1 MAWVPSVPYEEQE
14 LAAPTVVRCRLLP
27 NPWLLRRAL
36 GMQLPWFGAIV
47 LVMVVSTLLST
58 TGLFDTLEGQYIGL
72 AVVLPIVA
80 AGLVFTVRRSLQR
93 DAVSEL
99 ELDPNQLS
107 VRDLKT
113 GAVTFSAARSSL
125 TCRIGLRRYNLGR
138 GPRFEH
144 AVLSIEAPGQKRLS
158 IGADK
163 RFAWVESGPVLPAP
177 LYSVE
182 AADWNSLAH
191 ALGAFSAPG
200 AAEPDR

>member
-1 MAWVPSVPYEEQE
+1 MAWVPSVPYDEQE
-14 LAAPTVVRCRLLP
+14 LTPPTVVRCRLLP

-80 AGLVFTVRRSLQR
+80 AGLVLTVRRSLQR
-93 DAVSEL
+93 DAVCEL
-99 ELDPNQLS
+99 ELDSYELG

-113 GAVTFSAARSSL
+113 GAIVFSAPRFSL
-125 TCRIGLRRYNLGR
+125 TCCAGLRRYNYR
-138 GPRFEH
+138 GGSFEH

-158 IGADK
+158 IGADA
-163 RFAWVESGPVLPAP
+163 RFAGVKSSARLRAP
-177 LYSVE
+177 RYVVD
-182 AADWNSLAH
+182 AVDWSTLAR
-191 ALGAFSAPG
+191 ALGAGVANLPLK
-200 AAEPDR
+200 